1 MLYCNDRKG
10 KVSKYVNR
18 TDSNLFS
25 LLYDMLFE
33 IIYALFLY
41 DSEYCGFFSFQLHY
55 TNKSYSYHD
64 AAITVCC

>member
-41 DSEYCGFFSFQLHY
+41 DSEYSGFFSFQLHY
-55 TNKSYSYHD
+55 TN
-64 AAITVCC
+64 